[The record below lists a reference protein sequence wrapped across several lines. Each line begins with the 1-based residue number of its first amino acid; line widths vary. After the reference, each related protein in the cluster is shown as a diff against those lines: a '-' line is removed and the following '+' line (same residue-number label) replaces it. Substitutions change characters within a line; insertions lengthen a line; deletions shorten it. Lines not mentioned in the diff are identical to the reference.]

1 MTSFQYALQ
10 NCAQCAAVISS
21 SAFFLFP
28 SFYLMCVIIS
38 FIKTCTLSYHL
49 SLHVFVA
56 MVNRWIGE
64 SVRSRCSSCCYR
76 MKWSV
81 GRPFFL
87 LLISFSLKGIC
98 SCQLAVS
105 IRYLCNGSSCCC
117 VHSTAFIYRFRL
129 DFFSFYFQPFFL
141 GGYSAKRSVN
151 VAVKETPNQLHTVQ
165 SAAVIDGGSDDGTI
179 IHHVYA

>member
-1 MTSFQYALQ
+1 MRGCYFFFCIFSFP
-10 NCAQCAAVISS
+10 
-21 SAFFLFP
+21 FFL
-28 SFYLMCVIIS
+28 SVRDYIS
-38 FIKTCTLSYHL
+38 FIKTCTLSYHP

-56 MVNRWIGE
+56 MV
-64 SVRSRCSSCCYR
+64 VRSRCSSCCYR

-141 GGYSAKRSVN
+141 
-151 VAVKETPNQLHTVQ
+151 
-165 SAAVIDGGSDDGTI
+165 
-179 IHHVYA
+179 

>member
-1 MTSFQYALQ
+1 
-10 NCAQCAAVISS
+10 
-21 SAFFLFP
+21 
-28 SFYLMCVIIS
+28 
-38 FIKTCTLSYHL
+38 
-49 SLHVFVA
+49 
-56 MVNRWIGE
+56 
-64 SVRSRCSSCCYR
+64 

-151 VAVKETPNQLHTVQ
+151 VAVKETPNQLYTVQ
-165 SAAVIDGGSDDGTI
+165 SAAVIDGESDDGTI